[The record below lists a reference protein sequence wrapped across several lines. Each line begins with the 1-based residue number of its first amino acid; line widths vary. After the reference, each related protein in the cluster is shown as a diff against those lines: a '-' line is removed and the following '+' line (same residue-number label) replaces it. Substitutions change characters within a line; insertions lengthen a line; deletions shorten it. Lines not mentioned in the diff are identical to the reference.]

1 MLVRL
6 HAKWKPSQL
15 ARWRWIIKQRWH
27 LWHQI
32 STSKENDS
40 TTSDLERG
48 KSVSSPM
55 SRKLFM
61 GVSLG
66 LILGLKSLATGW
78 LSRFAISRLTDDLS
92 SSTYIISMSLE
103 INFGHFLSYRTQ
115 QETGWTLWLSG
126 TRTVD
131 STLQLVKNVLHKRL
145 TINIIGG
152 GVIVVYLILIYIIIY
167 SCNMTDESTIHYI
180 FFYLIIFIYFFM
192 FYILYYLIL
201 TQ

>member
-1 MLVRL
+1 MQTLYSCGINVFYWTIQSFVAVMLVRL

-48 KSVSSPM
+48 KSLSSPM

-131 STLQLVKNVLHKRL
+131 STLQLVK
-145 TINIIGG
+145 
-152 GVIVVYLILIYIIIY
+152 
-167 SCNMTDESTIHYI
+167 M
-180 FFYLIIFIYFFM
+180 
-192 FYILYYLIL
+192 YY
-201 TQ
+201 TKD

>member
-1 MLVRL
+1 MRIWL
-6 HAKWKPSQL
+6 
-15 ARWRWIIKQRWH
+15 I

-48 KSVSSPM
+48 KSFSSPM

-92 SSTYIISMSLE
+92 SSTNIISMSLE
-103 INFGHFLSYRTQ
+103 INFGNFLSCRTQ

-131 STLQLVKNVLHKRL
+131 STLKLVKNVLHKRL
-145 TINIIGG
+145 TINIMGERG
-152 GVIVVYLILIYIIIY
+152 IVVYLILIYIIIY
-167 SCNMTDESTIHYI
+167 SCNMIDASTI
-180 FFYLIIFIYFFM
+180 LICIELLLVFFM
-192 FYILYYLIL
+192 FYINSIMALNNSL
-201 TQ
+201 TESTMC